1 MYTEPF
7 YWNYSFLE
15 WFYRNLRSVQREE
28 VADSMKRLVGVLL
41 HMNPEIGYS
50 KELVQMTLFVLTFS
64 REYVAYVVLQRIYFL
79 VLPDTLLPSS
89 YMTAN
94 VIPIQEEYLIEI

>member
-1 MYTEPF
+1 
-7 YWNYSFLE
+7 
-15 WFYRNLRSVQREE
+15 
-28 VADSMKRLVGVLL
+28 
-41 HMNPEIGYS
+41 
-50 KELVQMTLFVLTFS
+50 MTLFVLTLS

-94 VIPIQEEYLIEI
+94 VIPI